1 VNYIT
6 ALSSLSTFID
16 IQGYSLNL
24 TQFILLSSSD
34 ITKTQPLTSFFNNSN
49 RFSPISGSFYTN
61 YSIEN
66 SNKITVNLNSLSYL
80 GTYDLIAV
88 NNAGYLKLSDIDYLI
103 NYTDYRNISTP
114 TPTVTLTISLTPTL
128 TPTPTVTRTST
139 VTPTVTPTI
148 SITPT
153 ITVTPTSTPT
163 PTISI
168 TPSVTQTQTITP
180 TISITPTLS
189 PTPTLTP
196 TPSITPTINVVLSI
210 TGDTLTS
217 LNGDIITSI

>member
-24 TQFILLSSSD
+24 TQFILLSSND

-49 RFSPISGSFYTN
+49 RFSPVSGSFYTN

-66 SNKITVNLNSLSYL
+66 SNKITVNLNGLPYL
-80 GTYDLIAV
+80 GVYDLVAV
-88 NNAGYLKLSDIDYLI
+88 NNAGYLKLSDVDYLI
-103 NYTDYRNISTP
+103 DYTDYFHITTP
-114 TPTVTLTISLTPTL
+114 TPTVTPTISLSPTV
-128 TPTPTVTRTST
+128 TPTPTVTKTST
-139 VTPTVTPTI
+139 ATPTVTPTI

-153 ITVTPTSTPT
+153 TTVTSTVTPT

-168 TPSVTQTQTITP
+168 TPSVTPTLTITP
-180 TISITPTLS
+180 TISITPTKS
-189 PTPTLTP
+189 ITPTTTPTPT
-196 TPSITPTINVVLSI
+196 ITPTINVVLSI
-210 TGDTLTS
+210 TGDTLIS
-217 LNGDIITSI
+217 LSGDIITSI